1 MFTQGRAHAH
11 AYLPTASNRTIC
23 AVVTLQDR
31 RVVMV
36 GTIEGMLYLY
46 ELSDSPEDGCKMLI
60 KYNLSEMMQSKPTG
74 ASEEHS
80 SDYTL
85 TGHNPAASADDSPPS
100 TYFPD

>member
-1 MFTQGRAHAH
+1 MFTQGRAHAQ

-23 AVVTLQDR
+23 AVISFQDK

-60 KYNLSEMMQSKPTG
+60 KYNLIEMMKSKPVG
-74 ASEEHS
+74 LSEEHS
-80 SDYTL
+80 SDY
-85 TGHNPAASADDSPPS
+85 PAAGPAVSLEDSPPS